1 MPRNVTCE
9 KCNNY
14 RHNWCEM
21 VRDDPDPDIVRDCSY
36 FWEKTNADRIRA
48 MSDEELAEYLFRDP
62 MKMLCRGKIERTESC
77 SEYGCRGCALEWLQ
91 QPAEG
96 E

>member
-1 MPRNVTCE
+1 MAFY
-9 KCNNY
+9 CNGKKGI
-14 RHNWCEM
+14 CD
-21 VRDDPDPDIVRDCSY
+21 VDFLCQGCTY
-36 FWEKTNADRIRA
+36 FDNSGGKHLSTNAERIRA

-62 MKMLCRGKIERTESC
+62 MKMLCRGKIERNESC